1 MRKSTRVVLALV
13 LVLGLI
19 AAACG
24 DDEGE
29 STTTAAVTTTAAG
42 ETTTTAAGETT
53 TTAAPETT
61 TTAVAG
67 LACRTDTDNIL
78 AGELAYYT
86 GEFAPYG
93 KMLTGS
99 LTFAIDETINLDP
112 PLGRHWDFV
121 AEDIGTVGEAAAAH
135 KLIEE
140 DGVDILISPAHGYGP
155 YRSWFIEWEAEH
167 DSPLGPTVHGGSIPF
182 DIGGDVEEPIF
193 RAQGPDAGLGAEAT
207 IYAGMIGAETVVIF
221 ATQVEGFQLAAQ
233 AAQDAVP
240 VVGGIELLR
249 RIDAPA
255 TQDSYRTQA
264 QQIADLNPDAVIME
278 AGSLESA
285 TLIKEAAE
293 AGVSTNWIGEPGWEQ
308 AEFLETLG
316 LETIDTQQSIGFI
329 TQGYRDDNDAW
340 AFYKATWDASPYA
353 ADPDFLGAENM
364 YNFTAYD
371 LLVLTA
377 LAVEYGGSYCTS
389 DWVPAM
395 FAVASAPGTVCYTY
409 PDCLALIREGQDID
423 YEGIT
428 GSADFAVGGMNVIT
442 PVFIQDLS
450 DGTTVKTY
458 LDPVNALDIIN
469 QVSVP
474 GGDNWA
480 G

>member
-1 MRKSTRVVLALV
+1 MKKRKIRALPVVALLAVLALV
-13 LVLGLI
+13 

-24 DDEGE
+24 DDSAE
-29 STTTAAVTTTAAG
+29 STTTAA
-42 ETTTTAAGETT
+42 TTTTAAG
-53 TTAAPETT
+53 TTAATT
-61 TTAVAG
+61 TSAGSTAAA
-67 LACRTDTDNIL
+67 LPCRTDTDNVL

-99 LTFAIDETINLDP
+99 LTFPIDEVINADP

-121 AEDIGTVGEAAAAH
+121 AEDIGTTGEAAAAH

-140 DGVDILISPAHGYGP
+140 NGVDILISPAHGYGP

-182 DIGGDVEEPIF
+182 DIGGDVAEPIF
-193 RAQGPDAGLGAEAT
+193 RAQGPDAGLCAEAT
-207 IYAGMIGAETVVIF
+207 IYAGMIGAQTVVIF
-221 ATQVEGFQLAAQ
+221 ATQVEGFQLAAT
-233 AAQDAVP
+233 AAEDAVP
-240 VVGGIELLR
+240 VVGGIELLA

-293 AGVSTNWIGEPGWEQ
+293 AGLSTNWIGEPGWSQ

-316 LETIDTQQSIGFI
+316 LATIDTQLSVGYVSSGF
-329 TQGYRDDNDAW
+329 RNDNAAW
-340 AFYKATWDASPYA
+340 DSYSATFTGSSYG
-353 ADPDFLGAENM
+353 ADPDFLGPENV
-364 YNFTAYD
+364 YNYTAYD

-377 LAVEYGGSYCTS
+377 LAVEYGGSYCAS
-389 DWVPAM
+389 DWAPAM
-395 FAVASAPGTVCYTY
+395 FEVAAAPGTVCYTY
-409 PDCLALIREGQDID
+409 ADCLAAVRAGEDID
-423 YEGIT
+423 YEGVT
-428 GSADFAVGGMNVIT
+428 GPGDFVPGGMNTIT
-442 PVFIQDLS
+442 PVVILDKS
-450 DGTTVKTY
+450 DGTTETVY
-458 LDPVNALDIIN
+458 LEPVSTLEIVNE
-469 QVSVP
+469 VSVP
-474 GGDNWA
+474 GGDSWA

>member
-1 MRKSTRVVLALV
+1 MRKTRRKVLPVLAL
-13 LVLGLI
+13 LVVFALI

-24 DDEGE
+24 DDSSE
-29 STTTAAVTTTAAG
+29 STTTAAGTTEA
-42 ETTTTAAGETT
+42 TTTTAG
-53 TTAAPETT
+53 TTATT
-61 TTAVAG
+61 GASA
-67 LACRTDTDNIL
+67 LPCATDTDNVL

-99 LTFAIDETINLDP
+99 LTFPIDYVINLDP

-140 DGVDILISPAHGYGP
+140 EGADILISPAHGYGP

-167 DSPLGPTVHGGSIPF
+167 DSPLAPTVHGGSIPF

-207 IYAGMIGAETVVIF
+207 IYADMIGAKTIVIF
-221 ATQVEGFQLAAQ
+221 ATQVEGFQLASD
-233 AAQDAVP
+233 AAEAAIP
-240 VVGGIELLR
+240 VVGNGLELLA

-255 TQDSYRTQA
+255 VQDSYRTQA

-285 TLIKEAAE
+285 TLIKEVAE
-293 AGVSTNWIGEPGWEQ
+293 AGLSTNWIGEPGHSQ
-308 AEFLETLG
+308 PEFLETLG
-316 LETIDTQQSIGFI
+316 LDTLATQKSIGYI
-329 TQGYRDDNDAW
+329 TSGYQENAAW
-340 AFYKATWDASPYA
+340 DEYKAVFEASPYA
-353 ADPDFLGAENM
+353 QDADYLGPDNL

-371 LLVLTA
+371 ILVITA
-377 LAVEYGGSYCTS
+377 LAVEQGGSYCTS

-395 FAVASAPGTVCYTY
+395 FSVTSAPGTQCYTY
-409 PDCLALIREGQDID
+409 ADCLALIRQGEEID
-423 YEGIT
+423 YEGVT
-428 GSADFAVGGMNVIT
+428 GPGDFVPGGMNVIT
-442 PVFIQDLS
+442 PVFQLINPPNGDL
-450 DGTTVKTY
+450 TTIY
-458 LDPVNALDIIN
+458 LDPLSTLQIVNE
-469 QVSVP
+469 VSVP
-474 GGDNWA
+474 GGDSWA

>member
-1 MRKSTRVVLALV
+1 MARMKRVLPVVALLAVLAIV
-13 LVLGLI
+13 

-24 DDEGE
+24 DDEG
-29 STTTAAVTTTAAG
+29 G
-42 ETTTTAAGETT
+42 G
-53 TTAAPETT
+53 TTAAP
-61 TTAVAG
+61 TTAAPTTAAPTTAAA
-67 LACRTDTDNIL
+67 LPCETDTDNVL

-99 LTFAIDETINLDP
+99 LTFAIDEVINQDP

-121 AEDIGTVGEAAAAH
+121 LEDIGTIGEAAAAH

-155 YRSWFIEWEAEH
+155 YRSWFIEWEQEH

-182 DIGGDVEEPIF
+182 DIGGDVDEPIF
-193 RAQGPDAGLGAEAT
+193 RAQGPDAGLGAQAT

-221 ATQVEGFQLAAQ
+221 ATQVEGFQLASD
-233 AAQDAVP
+233 AAEAAVP
-240 VVGGIELLR
+240 VVGGMELLA

-264 QQIADLNPDAVIME
+264 QQIADLNPDAVIVE

-293 AGVSTNWIGEPGWEQ
+293 AGVSTNWIGEPGWSQ
-308 AEFLETLG
+308 PEFLETLG
-316 LETIDTQQSIGFI
+316 LETLAGQASIGYI
-329 TQGYRDDNDAW
+329 TSAHQENAAW
-340 AFYKATWDASPYA
+340 DSYKGAFEASPYA
-353 ADPDFLGAENM
+353 EDPDYVGADNL

-371 LLVLTA
+371 LLVITA
-377 LAVEYGGSYCTS
+377 LAVEQGGSVCTS

-395 FAVASAPGTVCYTY
+395 FAVTSAPGDMCYTY
-409 PDCLALIREGQDID
+409 ADCLALIREGKDID
-423 YEGIT
+423 YEGVT
-428 GSADFAVGGMNVIT
+428 GPGDFVPGGMNVIT
-442 PVFIQDLS
+442 PVFLLINPPDGDL
-450 DGTTVKTY
+450 TTVY
-458 LDPVNALDIIN
+458 LDPLNALNIIT
-469 QVSVP
+469 QVSTP
-474 GGDNWA
+474 GGDDWA
-480 G
+480 GN

>member
-1 MRKSTRVVLALV
+1 M
-13 LVLGLI
+13 I

-29 STTTAAVTTTAAG
+29 ETTTTAAATTTTGGAESTTTTGGG
-42 ETTTTAAGETT
+42 ETTTTA
-53 TTAAPETT
+53 
-61 TTAVAG
+61 VNG
-67 LACRTDTDNIL
+67 LPCATDTDNVL

-99 LTFAIDETINLDP
+99 LTFAIDEVINQDP

-182 DIGGDVEEPIF
+182 DIGGDAAEPIF

-221 ATQVEGFQLAAQ
+221 ATQVEGFQLAAT
-233 AAQDAVP
+233 AAEDAVP
-240 VVGGIELLR
+240 VVGGMELLA

-264 QQIADLNPDAVIME
+264 QQIADLAPDAVIME

-308 AEFLETLG
+308 PEFLETLG
-316 LETIDTQQSIGFI
+316 IETLDTQESVGFI
-329 TQGYRDDNDAW
+329 TAGYRNDNASW
-340 AFYKATWDASPYA
+340 EFYSTTFNDSAYG
-353 ADPDFLGAENM
+353 ADPDFAGAENV

-371 LLVLTA
+371 LLTLTA
-377 LAVEYGGSYCTS
+377 LAVEWGGSYCSS
-389 DWVPAM
+389 DWAPAM
-395 FAVASAPGTVCYTY
+395 FEVAAAPGTVCYTY
-409 PDCLALIREGQDID
+409 PECLALVRAGTDID
-423 YEGIT
+423 YEGVT
-428 GSADFAVGGMNVIT
+428 GPGDFVEGGMNAVT
-442 PVFIQDLS
+442 PVFLKYLP
-450 DGTTVKTY
+450 DGSLEKTL
-458 LDPVNALDIIN
+458 LDPVSTLEIIT
-469 QVSVP
+469 QISTP
-474 GGDNWA
+474 GGDSWA
-480 G
+480 GN

>member
-1 MRKSTRVVLALV
+1 MRKRRIRVLPGVAL
-13 LVLGLI
+13 LVVFALI

-24 DDEGE
+24 DD
-29 STTTAAVTTTAAG
+29 STETTAGTTA
-42 ETTTTAAGETT
+42 TTGASALPC
-53 TTAAPETT
+53 A
-61 TTAVAG
+61 
-67 LACRTDTDNIL
+67 TDTDNVI

-99 LTFAIDETINLDP
+99 LTFPIDEVINLDP
-112 PLGRHWDFV
+112 PLGRHWDFI

-135 KLIEE
+135 KMIEE
-140 DGVDILISPAHGYGP
+140 DGIDILISPAHGYGP

-182 DIGGDVEEPIF
+182 DIGGDVAEPIF

-207 IYAGMIGAETVVIF
+207 IYAGMIGAQTVVIF
-221 ATQVEGFQLAAQ
+221 ATQVEGFQLAAD
-233 AAQDAVP
+233 AAEAAVP
-240 VVGGIELLR
+240 VVGGIELLT

-293 AGVSTNWIGEPGWEQ
+293 AGLSTNWIGEPGWSQ
-308 AEFLETLG
+308 PEFLETLG
-316 LETIDTQQSIGFI
+316 GATVDTQASIGFI
-329 TQGYRDDNDAW
+329 SSGFRNDNPA
-340 AFYKATWDASPYA
+340 WDAYSAAFNNSSYA
-353 ADPDFLGAENM
+353 ADPDFLGPENV
-364 YNFTAYD
+364 YNYTAYD

-377 LAVEYGGSYCTS
+377 LAVEQGGSYCTS

-395 FAVASAPGTVCYTY
+395 FSVAAAPGTVCYSY
-409 PDCLALIREGQDID
+409 AECLGLIRQGTEID
-423 YEGIT
+423 YEGVT
-428 GSADFAVGGMNVIT
+428 GPGDFVEGGMNVVT
-442 PVFIQDLS
+442 PVFLLYAADGSTETVYLEPLS
-450 DGTTVKTY
+450 T
-458 LDPVNALDIIN
+458 LEIITE
-469 QVSVP
+469 VSTP
-474 GGDNWA
+474 GGDSWA
-480 G
+480 GN

>member
-1 MRKSTRVVLALV
+1 MLPVVALLAVFALV
-13 LVLGLI
+13 

-29 STTTAAVTTTAAG
+29 STTTAAVTTTLAG
-42 ETTTTAAGETT
+42 STTTAGPTTTGVETTTTAAGL
-53 TTAAPETT
+53 P
-61 TTAVAG
+61 
-67 LACRTDTDNIL
+67 CRTDTDNVL

-99 LTFAIDETINLDP
+99 LTFAIDEVINQDP

-182 DIGGDVEEPIF
+182 DIGGDAAEPIF

-207 IYAGMIGAETVVIF
+207 IYAGMIGAQTVVIF
-221 ATQVEGFQLAAQ
+221 ATQVEGFQLAAT
-233 AAQDAVP
+233 AAEDAVP
-240 VVGGIELLR
+240 VVGGMELLT

-285 TLIKEAAE
+285 TLIREAAE

-308 AEFLETLG
+308 PEFMETLG
-316 LETIDTQQSIGFI
+316 IETVATQQSIGFI
-329 TQGYRDDNDAW
+329 TAGYRDDNAAW
-340 AFYKATWDASPYA
+340 EYYKATFDASPYG
-353 ADPDFLGAENM
+353 ADPDFAGAENV

-377 LAVEYGGSYCTS
+377 LAVEWGGSYCSS
-389 DWVPAM
+389 DWAPAM
-395 FAVASAPGTVCYTY
+395 FEVAAAPGTVCYTY
-409 PDCLALIREGQDID
+409 ADCLALVRAGTDID
-423 YEGIT
+423 YEGVT
-428 GSADFAVGGMNVIT
+428 GPGDFAVGGMNATT
-442 PVFIQDLS
+442 PVFIKYLA
-450 DGTTVKTY
+450 DGTKEKVY
-458 LDPVNALDIIN
+458 LEPVSTLEIIT
-469 QVSVP
+469 QVSTP
-474 GGDNWA
+474 GGDGWA
-480 G
+480 GN

>member
-1 MRKSTRVVLALV
+1 MRKTTRVVLAL
-13 LVLGLI
+13 LLALSLI
-19 AAACG
+19 VVACG

-29 STTTAAVTTTAAG
+29 STTTAAPTTTAAG
-42 ETTTTAAGETT
+42 ETTTTAA
-53 TTAAPETT
+53 
-61 TTAVAG
+61 AG
-67 LACRTDTDNIL
+67 MACATDTDNVL

-99 LTFAIDETINLDP
+99 LTFAIDEVINADP
-112 PLGRHWDFV
+112 PLGRHWDFI
-121 AEDIGTVGEAAAAH
+121 AEDIGTVGEAQAAH

-140 DGVDILISPAHGYGP
+140 NGVDILISPAHGYGP

-182 DIGGDVEEPIF
+182 DIGGDVAEPIF

-221 ATQVEGFQLAAQ
+221 ATQVEGFQLAAD
-233 AAQDAVP
+233 AAEDAVP
-240 VVGGIELLR
+240 VVGGIELLA

-293 AGVSTNWIGEPGWEQ
+293 AGVSTNWIGEPGWSQ

-316 LETIDTQQSIGFI
+316 LETIDTQESVALVSS
-329 TQGYRDDNDAW
+329 GYRDDNEAW
-340 AFYKATWDASPYA
+340 TFYSDTFNNSSYG
-353 ADPDFLGAENM
+353 ADPDFLGADNV
-364 YNFTAYD
+364 YNYTAYD

-377 LAVEYGGSYCTS
+377 LAVEQGGSYCTS

-395 FAVASAPGTVCYTY
+395 FSVAAAPGTVCYTY
-409 PDCLALIREGQDID
+409 PECLALIRAGEEID
-423 YEGIT
+423 YEGVT
-428 GSADFAVGGMNVIT
+428 GPGDFVEGGMNVIT
-442 PVFIQDLS
+442 PVVILDHS
-450 DGTTVKTY
+450 DGTTDTVY
-458 LDPVNALDIIN
+458 LEPLSTLEVVNE
-469 QVSVP
+469 VSVP
-474 GGDNWA
+474 GGADWA

>member
-1 MRKSTRVVLALV
+1 MRKSTRVVLAL
-13 LVLGLI
+13 LLALSLI
-19 AAACG
+19 VVACG

-29 STTTAAVTTTAAG
+29 STTTAAP
-42 ETTTTAAGETT
+42 TTTAAGETT
-53 TTAAPETT
+53 TTAAPT

-67 LACRTDTDNIL
+67 LPCRTDTDNIL

-99 LTFAIDETINLDP
+99 LTFAIDEVINADP

-155 YRSWFIEWEAEH
+155 YRTWFIEWEAEH

-182 DIGGDVEEPIF
+182 DIGGDAAEPIF

-207 IYAGMIGAETVVIF
+207 IYAGMIGAQTVVIF

-233 AAQDAVP
+233 AAEDAVP
-240 VVGGIELLR
+240 VVGGIELLA

-264 QQIADLNPDAVIME
+264 QRIADLNPDVVIME

-308 AEFLETLG
+308 PEFLETLG
-316 LETIDTQQSIGFI
+316 LETIDTQLSIGFI
-329 TQGYRDDNDAW
+329 TQGYRNDNAAW
-340 AFYKATWDASPYA
+340 EFYSTTFDNSAYG
-353 ADPDFLGAENM
+353 ADPDFAGATNM

-377 LAVEYGGSYCTS
+377 LAVEYGGSYCSS
-389 DWVPAM
+389 DWAPAM
-395 FAVASAPGTVCYTY
+395 FEVAAAPGTVCYTY
-409 PDCLALIREGQDID
+409 ADCLALIRAGEDID
-423 YEGIT
+423 YEGVT
-428 GSADFAVGGMNVIT
+428 GPGDFVVGGMNAIT
-442 PVFIQDLS
+442 PVFIKDLS
-450 DGTTVKTY
+450 DGTTETTY
-458 LDPVNALDIIN
+458 LDAVAALEIIN

-474 GGDNWA
+474 GGDAWA